1 MLILLLFGALL
12 GVGIYLYATQN
23 TGTTAI
29 TLFQYHWDGVPMW
42 VPIAATAA
50 VVLVLLW
57 LVSMTQSAIH
67 GARLGAHRR
76 RLAGHEAT
84 IAKLQADNARLREE
98 TANRPADMVERERVR
113 DDEAVAAGELP
124 TQAEGRVAERV
135 RVQVGYRPTLGE
147 RVRAFFGGRG
157 RAAY

>member
-23 TGTTAI
+23 TGTVAI

-57 LVSMTQSAIH
+57 LVSMTQGAIH

-84 IAKLQADNARLREE
+84 IAKLRAENARLREE
-98 TANRPADMVERERVR
+98 AANRPLDAVDRERVR
-113 DDEAVAAGELP
+113 EDEAVAAAERP
-124 TQAEGRVAERV
+124 TSAERRPSEPVGSPNDGRVGARLL
-135 RVQVGYRPTLGE
+135 R
-147 RVRAFFGGRG
+147 
-157 RAAY
+157 